1 MMLDAN
7 TFYQE
12 HADLASRFHT
22 IAPDLYRRYNVKRGL
37 RNEDGTGVLVGLTE
51 IGDVHGYI
59 LDEGEKTPDEGRL
72 RYRGINVKHLVEGFQ
87 SEGRFGFEETAYLL
101 LFGQL
106 PNATQLALFNEIL
119 GELRSLPEGLAE
131 DILLRNPSRDIMNKL
146 GRVILSLYS
155 FDEQPDTYSMQAL
168 IRQSMELIAR
178 FPALIAYSYQSRNR
192 FFEKQSIYLHDPDPK
207 LSTAEN
213 FLRMIRP
220 DGSYSKTE
228 AETLDLSL
236 VLHAE
241 HGGGNNSTFTVRVIS
256 SAFTDTYAAIS
267 AAIGSL
273 KGFRHG
279 GANFKMQGMMND
291 LQANVPNWEDEAA
304 IRSHLVKLMKGE
316 AYDKAGLIYGMGHA
330 IYTLSDPRA
339 VLLRAKAA
347 ELAKEKGG
355 ELEREFALYER
366 VARLAADV
374 FKEVKKTDKTIS
386 PNVDFFSG
394 FVYKMLGVPLELNT
408 PIFAMAR
415 VAGWTAHRIEELA
428 GDSRI
433 IRPAYKS
440 VRTRT
445 DYTKLG
451 ERS

>member
-1 MMLDAN
+1 MLQS
-7 TFYQE
+7 QE
-12 HADLASRFHT
+12 FFQDHADHISANHK
-22 IAPDLYRRYNVKRGL
+22 IGPDLYRRYNVKRGL
-37 RNEDGTGVLVGLTE
+37 RNEDGTGVLVGLTQ

-87 SEGRFGFEETAYLL
+87 SENRFGFEETAYLL
-101 LFGQL
+101 LFGKLPTQAQL
-106 PNATQLALFNEIL
+106 SAFNEIL
-119 GELRSLPEGLAE
+119 GELRALPEGLAE

-155 FDEQPDTYSMQAL
+155 FDEEPDTYTLQSL

-220 DGSYSKTE
+220 DASYTRTE

-279 GANFKMQGMMND
+279 GANFKMQGMMTD
-291 LQANVPNWEDEAA
+291 LEEQVSDWENEDA
-304 IRSHLVKLMKGE
+304 IKAHLTKLMKGE
-316 AYDKAGLIYGMGHA
+316 AYDRAGLIYGMGHA

-355 ELEREFALYER
+355 ELEKEFALYER
-366 VARLAADV
+366 VARLAPEV

-386 PNVDFFSG
+386 PNVDFYSG

-408 PIFAMAR
+408 PIFAMSR

-440 VRTRT
+440 VRPRT
-445 DYTKLG
+445 DYQSLKDRG
-451 ERS
+451 